1 MQHSSQAHP
10 LTKSGLLISIKNE
23 DLQGPPSVLPSM
35 LDMQSTIYAI
45 GDVHGRSDLL
55 ARLIDFIGKHVHE
68 TGRNPQIFFLGDIV
82 DRGHDSLGAMEI
94 VRKTID
100 RWPGSRLFLG
110 NHEKMFIEM
119 LENPNDESLRQKFVR
134 NGGGPTL
141 VSYIGY
147 DGPYSPEEVAD
158 ISVRFQDHII
168 LIRNSSRIEIVGKYA
183 FVHAGID
190 PRIAISEQ
198 DEKDLIWIRERFLD
212 HIGPLSHIVV
222 HGHTMLE
229 PTLPVVTENRI
240 SLDTGA
246 YHSGVLSMAVIAPET
261 GAVEFYATHRDGSVQ
276 GVEPVFLERSS
287 TITMPV

>member
-1 MQHSSQAHP
+1 MLS
-10 LTKSGLLISIKNE
+10 L
-23 DLQGPPSVLPSM
+23 LPST
-35 LDMQSTIYAI
+35 LHMQSTIYAI

-55 ARLIDFIGKHVHE
+55 ARLINFIAEHAHE
-68 TGRNPQIFFLGDIV
+68 TDQNPQIFFLGDIIN
-82 DRGHDSLGAMEI
+82 RGHDSRGAMEI
-94 VRKTID
+94 VRKTIE
-100 RWPGSRLFLG
+100 RWPGSRLLLG

-119 LENPNDESLRQKFVR
+119 LEKPDDESFRQKFVS
-134 NGGGPTL
+134 NGGIPTL
-141 VSYIGY
+141 MSYVGY

-158 ISVRFQDHII
+158 IAVRFQDHII
-168 LIRNSSRIEIVGKYA
+168 LMRNASRIATVGRYA

-190 PRIAISEQ
+190 PHVAISEQ
-198 DEKDLIWIRERFLD
+198 DEKDLMWIRERFLD
-212 HIGPLSHIVV
+212 HVGPLSHIVV

-276 GVEPVFLERSS
+276 AVEPVLLERGYGNALTNHSAHEGTRS
-287 TITMPV
+287 PSPI

>member
-1 MQHSSQAHP
+1 
-10 LTKSGLLISIKNE
+10 
-23 DLQGPPSVLPSM
+23 
-35 LDMQSTIYAI
+35 MQSAIYAI

-110 NHEKMFIEM
+110 NHEKMFIDM
-119 LENPNDESLRQKFVR
+119 LESPDDEGLKRKFVR
-134 NGGGPTL
+134 NGGVPTL
-141 VSYIGY
+141 VSYVGY
-147 DGPYSPEEVAD
+147 DGPYSLEEIAG
-158 ISVRFQDHII
+158 IATRFQDHM
-168 LIRNSSRIEIVGKYA
+168 LLMKNASRIETVGRFA

-190 PRIAISEQ
+190 PRVHIYEQ
-198 DEKDLIWIRERFLD
+198 DEEDLMWIRERFLD
-212 HIGPLSHIVV
+212 HVGPLSHIVV

-261 GAVEFYATHRDGSVQ
+261 GAVEFYATHSDGSIQ
-276 GVEPVFLERSS
+276 AVEPVLLDRGYGNALTIHSAHEDLRSAS
-287 TITMPV
+287 PI

>member
-1 MQHSSQAHP
+1 
-10 LTKSGLLISIKNE
+10 
-23 DLQGPPSVLPSM
+23 
-35 LDMQSTIYAI
+35 
-45 GDVHGRSDLL
+45 
-55 ARLIDFIGKHVHE
+55 
-68 TGRNPQIFFLGDIV
+68 
-82 DRGHDSLGAMEI
+82 
-94 VRKTID
+94 
-100 RWPGSRLFLG
+100 
-110 NHEKMFIEM
+110 
-119 LENPNDESLRQKFVR
+119 
-134 NGGGPTL
+134 

-168 LIRNSSRIEIVGKYA
+168 LMRNASRIEIVGKYA

-198 DEKDLIWIRERFLD
+198 NEKDLIWIRERFLD

-261 GAVEFYATHRDGSVQ
+261 GVVEFYATHCDGSVQ